1 MLNDNENGIAL
12 LKQLKGK
19 IHIILGNHDTKK
31 SIPLYE
37 GCENVVEITYA
48 KHLKYKG
55 YHFILTHYPTY
66 TANIT
71 KESIYQAVINLHGNT
86 HQKDPFFQGLWFMY
100 NVSVDAHDCKPI
112 ALPQIIREITEKLL
126 ATEDINDN

>member
-1 MLNDNENGIAL
+1 MNQAIVQNWNKIIQPEDEVFVLGDIMLKDNENGIAL

-19 IHIILGNHDTKK
+19 THIILGNHDTKK

-86 HQKDPFFQGLWFMY
+86 HQKDPFLKDYGLCI
-100 NVSVDAHDCKPI
+100 VLV
-112 ALPQIIREITEKLL
+112 
-126 ATEDINDN
+126 